1 MNTVRA
7 IAAAFYV
14 AIAASCASAPPSVV
28 TIAAPSKSRADL
40 FGAAQRA
47 VASLGY
53 EVKSTNEAAGL
64 ITAFRPM
71 TGMFA
76 KPGYGHNI
84 TIEVDA
90 GGVKVTAFPMQGV
103 AGGESPEKI
112 RKQVEDAIRKVLN

>member
-1 MNTVRA
+1 MTTIRVLAMAFCLATVA
-7 IAAAFYV
+7 G
-14 AIAASCASAPPSVV
+14 CASAAPSVV
-28 TIAAPSKSRADL
+28 TIAAPSKSRSEL

-53 EVKSTNEAAGL
+53 DLKSANEAAGL

-71 TGMFA
+71 TGMFS

-84 TIEVDA
+84 TIELDA
-90 GGVKVTAFPMQGV
+90 GGVKVTALPMQGV

>member
-1 MNTVRA
+1 MKKIRAWATVLCLA
-7 IAAAFYV
+7 LSV
-14 AIAASCASAPPSVV
+14 GCASAPPSVV
-28 TIAAPSKSRADL
+28 TIAAPSKSRAEL

-53 EVKSTNEAAGL
+53 DVKSTNEAAGL

-84 TIEVDA
+84 TLEIDA

-103 AGGESPEKI
+103 TGGESPEKI